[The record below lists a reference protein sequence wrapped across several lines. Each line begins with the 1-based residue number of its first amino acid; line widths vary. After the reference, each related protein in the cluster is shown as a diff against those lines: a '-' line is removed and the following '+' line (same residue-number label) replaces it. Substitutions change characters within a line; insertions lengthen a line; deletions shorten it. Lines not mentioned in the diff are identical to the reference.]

1 MCVCV
6 CGVIKEFQ
14 SVKKIER
21 GEGVL
26 GKIYLIFD
34 KASKSEKT
42 GSGGGGGGGR
52 GCWGRGGVCVCG
64 GGKLIILTN

>member
-6 CGVIKEFQ
+6 WGVIKAFQ

-21 GEGVL
+21 GERVL

-34 KASKSEKT
+34 KASKSEKL
-42 GSGGGGGGGR
+42 GRGGGGGGEGVLGEGR
-52 GCWGRGGVCVCG
+52 CGG

>member
-42 GSGGGGGGGR
+42 GSGGGGGGEGVLGEGR
-52 GCWGRGGVCVCG
+52 CVCVWG
-64 GGKLIILTN
+64 G